1 MNEHEAAALRL
12 FKMLCTGW
20 GAPEL
25 SEKYLPKFK
34 QCIEEQKELARVR
47 NRSQDR
53 DKELE
58 KAKKRDKAFW
68 SKVKIGGTAVASA
81 GTVGLFAF
89 LTAPVASVAAP
100 LVTVAAPVAQ
110 STWQT
115 PDL

>member
-1 MNEHEAAALRL
+1 
-12 FKMLCTGW
+12 
-20 GAPEL
+20 
-25 SEKYLPKFK
+25 
-34 QCIEEQKELARVR
+34 
-47 NRSQDR
+47 
-53 DKELE
+53 
-58 KAKKRDKAFW
+58 
-68 SKVKIGGTAVASA
+68 VASA